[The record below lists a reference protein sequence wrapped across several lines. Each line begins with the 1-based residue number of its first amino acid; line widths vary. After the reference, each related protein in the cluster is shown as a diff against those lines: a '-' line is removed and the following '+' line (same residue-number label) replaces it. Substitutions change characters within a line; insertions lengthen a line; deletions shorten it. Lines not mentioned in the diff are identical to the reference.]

1 MDKIFNLT
9 EDDWSDASDN
19 IDEIVYQYLENC
31 PKEEL
36 LSTKSVFIYEGVP
49 VQKYMKDYIDV
60 DYMLDMAESNACDEV
75 GEFAYGWLDYVTTP
89 QRDELAEMI
98 TQWANKNN
106 LQPKFQHVDEVK
118 EIEVEVDEVI
128 RNELL
133 KLLEGG
139 DCGI

>member
-1 MDKIFNLT
+1 MDKIYNLCAN
-9 EDDWSDASDN
+9 DWNDASDN
-19 IDEIVYQYLENC
+19 IDEIVYQFLEDC
-31 PKEEL
+31 TKEEL

-49 VQKYMKDYIDV
+49 VQKYMSDYIDV

-75 GEFAYGWLDYVTTP
+75 GEFAEGWLDYVTTP

-98 TQWANKNN
+98 TQWANKNH
-106 LQPKFQHVDEVK
+106 LQPKFQHVDEVE

>member
-1 MDKIFNLT
+1 MNKIYNLC
-9 EDDWSDASDN
+9 ENDWNDASEDV
-19 IDEIVYQYLENC
+19 DEIVYQYLENY

-49 VQKYMKDYIDV
+49 VQKYMSDYIDV
-60 DYMLDMAESNACDEV
+60 DYLLYMAESNACDEV
-75 GEFAYGWLDYVTTP
+75 GEFAEGWLDYVTTP
-89 QRDELAEMI
+89 QREELAEMI
-98 TQWANKNN
+98 TQWANNHN

-133 KLLEGG
+133 KLLEGE
-139 DCGI
+139 

>member
-1 MDKIFNLT
+1 MDKIYNLT
-9 EDDWSDASDN
+9 EDDWADASDN
-19 IDEIVYQYLENC
+19 IDEMVYQFLEDC
-31 PKEEL
+31 TKEEL
-36 LSTKSVFIYEGVP
+36 LSTKSVFLYEGVP
-49 VQKYMKDYIDV
+49 VQKYMSDYIDV
-60 DYMLDMAESNACDEV
+60 DYMLAMAESNACDEV
-75 GEFAYGWLDYVTTP
+75 GEFAEGWLDYVTTH

-98 TQWANKNN
+98 TQWANKNH

>member
-9 EDDWSDASDN
+9 EGDWNDASEDV
-19 IDEIVYQYLENC
+19 DEIVYQFLEDC
-31 PKEEL
+31 TKEEL
-36 LSTKSVFIYEGVP
+36 LSTKSVYLYEGVP

-75 GEFAYGWLDYVTTP
+75 GEFADGWLDYVTTP

-106 LQPKFQHVDEVK
+106 LQPKFQHVDEVA

>member
-19 IDEIVYQYLENC
+19 IDEIVYQYLENY

-36 LSTKSVFIYEGVP
+36 LAVKSVYLYEGVP
-49 VQKYMKDYIDV
+49 VQKYMSDYIDV

-75 GEFAYGWLDYVTTP
+75 GEFAEGWLDYVTTP

-106 LQPKFQHVDEVK
+106 LQPKFQHVNEVK

-128 RNELL
+128 RKELL
-133 KLLEGG
+133 KLLGGG